1 MRGLACKCSRKYTS
15 AADVQEQA
23 ELRAQLARNAAMLDA
38 LTHAAAHGTET
49 LTVCH
54 PQCRC
59 EDGLL
64 RGSHTYG
71 VASTRV

>member
-1 MRGLACKCSRKYTS
+1 M
-15 AADVQEQA
+15 QEQA

-49 LTVCH
+49 LTVRH
-54 PQCRC
+54 LVTVPQ
-59 EDGLL
+59 DGLL
-64 RGSHTYG
+64 RRSHTYG